1 MFKNKTEQNRND
13 EKYNQTGLAVKI
25 HTNHDGVR
33 ANVIMLSPSRL
44 ARHGDLRTSQWIMP
58 QKLHRP
64 SFEWKKIRACSD
76 ILSDALSR
84 RPHHPKRS
92 SCSGEF
98 GCRSFIKNLPWT
110 LCFLFVMWKTYV
122 FLWATI
128 RLKFV
133 NISRSDS
140 VLETKNLPTKVL
152 NSTCRTI

>member
-25 HTNHDGVR
+25 HTNQDGVR
-33 ANVIMLSPSRL
+33 ANVIILSPSRL

-110 LCFLFVMWKTYV
+110 LCFLSCEKLTCFYEPQFGWSS
-122 FLWATI
+122 L
-128 RLKFV
+128 
-133 NISRSDS
+133 NISCSDS